1 MSTYRDPGGKEGDV
15 LDLLHSDVS
24 HAVPDPQTVGA
35 SLPGVG
41 LHLSPVS
48 PIGGGCLLVQD
59 QVQCE
64 TIIINLDTTLNIRSA
79 LIKRAEALSVT
90 SLGEISAANMK
101 LLTLGEKMERKKT
114 REELIDE
121 ILATT

>member
-1 MSTYRDPGGKEGDV
+1 MNLINVNKIDVKVNFQDAYPDTDCHFCRKRETNEHLARCPVYEGIMTGSEFKDIKSEDVRVVKEA
-15 LDLLHSDVS
+15 L
-24 HAVPDPQTVGA
+24 T
-35 SLPGVG
+35 
-41 LHLSPVS
+41 
-48 PIGGGCLLVQD
+48 
-59 QVQCE
+59 
-64 TIIINLDTTLNIRSA
+64 NIRSA